1 MPGRMD
7 KRLIFRKKT
16 KKWGVLIIIKFTLK
30 LIILYFARRAIRRVG
45 MFDFLKSE
53 WHSIH

>member
-7 KRLIFRKKT
+7 KRLIFRKKA